1 MAFDVSGVRES
12 YFPLSNPSNAP
23 TAREPDHLAELRYHA
38 ATWLTVL
45 GETMEIHLSHRDPV
59 AADRDA
65 LVALVPASEGLPR
78 FLRGLDA
85 ALGGTIGSFFE
96 GGDFTGKAEESIQLP
111 ARGVAARRV
120 HLIGLGD
127 PKELDGEVLRRG
139 AGRAVTTAMGRKC
152 RSLALLVPPARR
164 ISPAALGQALAEG
177 ALLGAYRFD
186 AYRTLEEPPPPVDE
200 LELIVPDSRAAGMR
214 QGVRVGRIVA
224 EATNFARDLSNEPGS
239 VHTPAWLADQT
250 RRMARGN
257 GLRVRI
263 LDEAELEKHKMGGLL
278 AVGRGAKNPPRLIV
292 AEHNAPGR
300 GAKGRGRKRTT
311 VALVGKGITFDTG
324 GVSIKP
330 AASMEEMKHDMSG
343 GAAVLG
349 AMRAVAELRLPL
361 HVVGIVAAAQ
371 NMPGQDAYLPGDV
384 VRTASGK
391 TIEILN
397 TDAEGRIVL
406 SDALHHATSFEPVAI
421 VDLATLTGAKVVALG
436 EHCCAVMGNDEK
448 LAARIRQAG
457 ERCHERAWPLPLW
470 PEHKEQIKSRVADM
484 KNTAGRNAS
493 SITAAALLSHFVGDV
508 PWAHLDIAGNESV
521 KSDQPYCVQGATGFG
536 VRLLVELLRSWR

>member
-1 MAFDVSGVRES
+1 
-12 YFPLSNPSNAP
+12 
-23 TAREPDHLAELRYHA
+23 
-38 ATWLTVL
+38 
-45 GETMEIHLSHRDPV
+45 MEIHLSRRDPV

-85 ALGGTIGSFFE
+85 ALGGTIRGYFE
-96 GGDFTGKAEESIQLP
+96 TGDFTGKAQETIQLP
-111 ARGVAARRV
+111 AQGVAARRV
-120 HLIGLGD
+120 HLIGLGEA
-127 PKELDGEVLRRG
+127 KEVDGEVMRRA
-139 AGRAVTTAMGRKC
+139 AGGAVTAAMRRKG
-152 RSLALLVPPARR
+152 RSLALLVPPVRR
-164 ISPAALGQALAEG
+164 LPPAALGQALTEG
-177 ALLGAYRFD
+177 ALLGTYRFD
-186 AYRTLEEPPPPVDE
+186 GYRTLEEPTPPVDD
-200 LELIVPDSRAAGMR
+200 LELIVSDSRAAGAR

-239 VHTPAWLADQT
+239 VHTPVWLADQT
-250 RRMARGN
+250 RRMARGT

-292 AEHNAPGR
+292 VEHNAPAR
-300 GAKGRGRKRTT
+300 GSKGRGPKRAT

-349 AMRAVAELRLPL
+349 AMRAVAELKLPL

-406 SDALHHATSFEPVAI
+406 SDALHHATSFEPAAI
-421 VDLATLTGAKVVALG
+421 IDLATLTGAKVIALG
-436 EHCCAVMGNDEK
+436 EHCCAVMGNDDK
-448 LAARIRQAG
+448 LIGRIREAG
-457 ERCHERAWPLPLW
+457 DRSHERAWPLPLW
-470 PEHKEQIKSRVADM
+470 REHKEQIKSRVADM

-493 SITAAALLSHFVGDV
+493 SITAAALLSHFVGDF

-521 KSDQPYCVQGATGFG
+521 KSDQAYCVQGATGFG
-536 VRLLVELLRSWR
+536 VRLLVELLRGWR